1 MDIVTQIQQKFA
13 SPYNKP
19 TDIIGLTKTGKNIAN
34 SLLAIINPKE
44 ICFFDEQSLLAIIN
58 PKEICFFDEQ
68 IKSDS
73 TFHYLDFPDMLVKTG
88 IMIFTVELSESYY
101 QYLAK
106 LNPEVTI
113 FIFKELQ
120 NTIEALREAGFEQ
133 NLVLL

>member
-1 MDIVTQIQQKFA
+1 MDIVTQIQQKFTN
-13 SPYNKP
+13 PYDKP
-19 TDIIGLTKTGKNIAN
+19 TDIIGLTETGRTIAN
-34 SLLAIINPKE
+34 
-44 ICFFDEQSLLAIIN
+44 SLLAIIN

-73 TFHYLDFPDMLVKTG
+73 TFHYLDFSDMLAKTE

-101 QYLAK
+101 QYLAR

-120 NTIEALREAGFEQ
+120 NTIKALREAGFEQ